1 MEARFMSE
9 DRIQQLLNLMMQKQ
23 NEIMEWSRAEM
34 IRELEQTGVGSR
46 EADRVVTLAEDRGLL
61 GTRPVG
67 KSKRKRY
74 FIKPKT
80 NKTKA
85 EKAT

>member
-1 MEARFMSE
+1 MSE

-46 EADRVVTLAEDRGLL
+46 EADRVVALAEDRGLL

-67 KSKRKRY
+67 KSNRKRY
-74 FIKPKT
+74 FIKP
-80 NKTKA
+80 TKRRPR
-85 EKAT
+85 KPRDK